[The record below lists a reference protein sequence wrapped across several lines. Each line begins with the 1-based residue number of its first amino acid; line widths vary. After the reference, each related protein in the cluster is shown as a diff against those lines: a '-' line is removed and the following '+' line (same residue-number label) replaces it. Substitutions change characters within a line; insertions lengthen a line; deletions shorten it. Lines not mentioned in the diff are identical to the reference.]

1 MIDRQPISDQV
12 EGFVTAIG
20 GRALLSAVALDEGEL
35 TARGALTLRYGITFL
50 GKPHLSIVP
59 SLVVA
64 DYGEL
69 LKGEEA
75 WDFLMT
81 SAHLYPRADVC
92 GFRSD
97 GADEM
102 TAVKQLDFDA
112 PYDVFV
118 YRDSQGHQPLA
129 KLAGLIAA
137 EGASYPERLLRH
149 LPRYESLNAWRRIA

>member
-1 MIDRQPISDQV
+1 M
-12 EGFVTAIG
+12 TAIG
-20 GRALLSAVALDEGEL
+20 GRALLSPAELDEGDL
-35 TARGALTLRYGITFL
+35 AARGALTLRYGITYL
-50 GKPHLSIVP
+50 GKRHLSIVP
-59 SLVVA
+59 NLVVA

-69 LKGEEA
+69 LNGEEA

-102 TAVKQLDFDA
+102 TAVKQLDIDA
-112 PYDVFV
+112 PYHVFV
-118 YRDSQGHQPLA
+118 YLDSQAHQPLA
-129 KLAGLIAA
+129 RLAGLIAA

-149 LPRYESLNAWRRIA
+149 LPRYESVRAWRQGA